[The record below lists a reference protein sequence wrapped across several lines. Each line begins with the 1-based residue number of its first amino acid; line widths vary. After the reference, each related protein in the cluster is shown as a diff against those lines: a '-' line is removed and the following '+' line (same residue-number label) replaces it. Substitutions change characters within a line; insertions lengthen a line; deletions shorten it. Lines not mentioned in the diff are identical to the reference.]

1 MCNDRGIVTVTA
13 NRHKPSLLT
22 PYPSYRSV
30 HWQLLHLQSNINI
43 EGLDYITTINIE
55 LRIMRRH
62 KSLTTPNKNPNHK
75 QTRRHSSQVIIS
87 TNYELRDAILT
98 KPPPPVDSNSSGSD
112 NDNNVD
118 DIKKARKERR
128 RRRSRSRRRRKSLS
142 SVNSKKKLQS
152 NHDDMNPTNCS
163 NNDSSIDILN
173 GNHDQVLK
181 DSLLLAKQQLH
192 QPSSSTSLRRSLSH
206 NEIYN
211 CSTISLLDNDNIDII
226 PTKESNEH
234 TNKMKSNLLACSMT
248 TDSSASF
255 VGTENKMLH
264 ISDDEQH
271 SIVSSVDD
279 SVDDNN
285 DTKQQQ
291 TQQQKQQQGINKN
304 KDNNNSSRTLNT
316 SATTTSNPQPCS
328 SPPNSNQPNKSQPL
342 SQSII
347 MEEHIALKLNVA
359 QLHTELQT
367 SQIQLNKYTL
377 GLQQATSGLKSAQLA
392 IGKLQSKNIKLEE
405 RNEELESENYYLL
418 ILLKNL
424 IDEGG
429 ETGKKGSLEEMLAPL
444 KKNKGGVSSGKGKHI
459 NVKDIK
465 GKGNGKEEVKG
476 WKRASH
482 WWKDRSNRS
491 SDIDNKDDDDE
502 VLVVQGLPLIDN
514 SDRGAGT
521 GGGSKASAQSNKS
534 SYKPGASVRSLK
546 SSNKSSSGAS
556 GWWGGNSN
564 KNNRHRRSKSGEA
577 SEGCGSSWHTSAAS
591 GKGVGEGTELLDGV
605 PSTLIDK
612 IRNLSVTLSRGS
624 NMAVDSSKQKRDK
637 CQDVNV
643 VDDQPPVPEYVQWND
658 DSKIDYCSDVSFDG
672 IVDDDQQVNTNIG
685 KANEKEEGEK
695 KEKEEYKKD
704 TNLITYSGTSQQSQ
718 QQHETT
724 DTNMEER
731 QHANSA
737 QYSLNPGDDDTYD
750 PSEYEF
756 SDC

>member
-1 MCNDRGIVTVTA
+1 
-13 NRHKPSLLT
+13 
-22 PYPSYRSV
+22 
-30 HWQLLHLQSNINI
+30 
-43 EGLDYITTINIE
+43 
-55 LRIMRRH
+55 
-62 KSLTTPNKNPNHK
+62 
-75 QTRRHSSQVIIS
+75 
-87 TNYELRDAILT
+87 
-98 KPPPPVDSNSSGSD
+98 
-112 NDNNVD
+112 
-118 DIKKARKERR
+118 
-128 RRRSRSRRRRKSLS
+128 
-142 SVNSKKKLQS
+142 
-152 NHDDMNPTNCS
+152 
-163 NNDSSIDILN
+163 
-173 GNHDQVLK
+173 
-181 DSLLLAKQQLH
+181 
-192 QPSSSTSLRRSLSH
+192 
-206 NEIYN
+206 
-211 CSTISLLDNDNIDII
+211 
-226 PTKESNEH
+226 
-234 TNKMKSNLLACSMT
+234 MKSNLLACSIT

-271 SIVSSVDD
+271 SIVQSSVDD
-279 SVDDNN
+279 SFDN
-285 DTKQQQ
+285 TT
-291 TQQQKQQQGINKN
+291 TQQQKQSQGINN
-304 KDNNNSSRTLNT
+304 DNNNNSSRTLNT
-316 SATTTSNPQPCS
+316 SATTTSNPQPS
-328 SPPNSNQPNKSQPL
+328 SPPTNNSKSSQPL

-367 SQIQLNKYTL
+367 SQIQLNKYTM

-392 IGKLQSKNIKLEE
+392 IGKLQSKNNQLVE

-429 ETGKKGSLEEMLAPL
+429 NGVGGNGGKGSLEEMLAPL

-459 NVKDIK
+459 VKDSKK
-465 GKGNGKEEVKG
+465 GKEVVGEDKQPKG
-476 WKRASH
+476 WKMAST

-491 SDIDNKDDDDE
+491 SDDNKDDNDNE

-514 SDRGAGT
+514 SDRGGAAGC
-521 GGGSKASAQSNKS
+521 GEGSKASGQSNKS

-546 SSNKSSSGAS
+546 SSNRSSSGAS
-556 GWWGGNSN
+556 GWWGGN
-564 KNNRHRRSKSGEA
+564 NNRHRRSKSGGEA
-577 SEGCGSSWHTSAAS
+577 SEGCGSSWHTSAS
-591 GKGVGEGTELLDGV
+591 GKGVREGETELLDEV

-624 NMAVDSSKQKRDK
+624 NMAVDSSKQKRGK
-637 CQDVNV
+637 CQVEGQDNI
-643 VDDQPPVPEYVQWND
+643 DDHPPVPEYVQWND
-658 DSKIDYCSDVSFDG
+658 DRKIDYCSDVSFDS
-672 IVDDDQQVNTNIG
+672 IIDDDQQVNTNIG

-695 KEKEEYKKD
+695 KEKEEYKNN
-704 TNLITYSGTSQQSQ
+704 TNLITYLKKNSGTSQQSQ

>member
-1 MCNDRGIVTVTA
+1 M
-13 NRHKPSLLT
+13 
-22 PYPSYRSV
+22 
-30 HWQLLHLQSNINI
+30 
-43 EGLDYITTINIE
+43 
-55 LRIMRRH
+55 MRRH
-62 KSLTTPNKNPNHK
+62 KSLTTPNKNTKHE

-87 TNYELRDAILT
+87 TNYELRDAELT

-112 NDNNVD
+112 TDNNVD
-118 DIKKARKERR
+118 DIKKARRERR

-152 NHDDMNPTNCS
+152 NRDDMNPNNC

-181 DSLLLAKQQLH
+181 DSLLLAKQHLL
-192 QPSSSTSLRRSLSH
+192 QPSSSTSSLRRSLSH

-211 CSTISLLDNDNIDII
+211 YSTISLLDDIDNII

-234 TNKMKSNLLACSMT
+234 TNRMKSNLLACSIT

-255 VGTENKMLH
+255 VGTENKIH
-264 ISDDEQH
+264 ISDDDYEEH

-279 SVDDNN
+279 SVNN
-285 DTKQQQ
+285 IQQE
-291 TQQQKQQQGINKN
+291 QQDINKE
-304 KDNNNSSRTLNT
+304 KNNNSSRTLNT
-316 SATTTSNPQPCS
+316 SATTTSNPQPS
-328 SPPNSNQPNKSQPL
+328 SPNFNQPSKSQPL

-392 IGKLQSKNIKLEE
+392 IGKLQSKNKKLVE

-418 ILLKNL
+418 ILMKNL

-429 ETGKKGSLEEMLAPL
+429 DNVGIGKGSSLEEMLAPL
-444 KKNKGGVSSGKGKHI
+444 KKNKRGVSSSSEKRKGRNSLKECKGKGK
-459 NVKDIK
+459 
-465 GKGNGKEEVKG
+465 GKEEVKG
-476 WKRASH
+476 WKKAST

-491 SDIDNKDDDDE
+491 SDIDNKDDDNDDE

-514 SDRGAGT
+514 SDRGGAAGC
-521 GGGSKASAQSNKS
+521 GGGSKASAQSNKSS

-546 SSNKSSSGAS
+546 SSNKSSTGS

-564 KNNRHRRSKSGEA
+564 KNNRHRRSKSGEV

-591 GKGVGEGTELLDGV
+591 GKCVREEGTELLDEV
-605 PSTLIDK
+605 PSGLIDK

-624 NMAVDSSKQKRDK
+624 NMAVDSSKQKRSK
-637 CQDVNV
+637 CQVEGQGE
-643 VDDQPPVPEYVQWND
+643 VDDHPPIPEYVQWD
-658 DSKIDYCSDVSFDG
+658 DDRKIDYCSDVSFDG
-672 IVDDDQQVNTNIG
+672 IIDDETQQQVDAIG
-685 KANEKEEGEK
+685 KADEKEEE
-695 KEKEEYKKD
+695 EKEQEEYKKKD
-704 TNLITYSGTSQQSQ
+704 TNLLTYLKKNSGTSQSQ
-718 QQHETT
+718 QQAPT
-724 DTNMEER
+724 DTNMEEER